1 MHLNTYTDG
10 GSRGN
15 PGPMAI
21 GGVVVDDDGKVLKE
35 VSEYLGVG
43 TNNQAEYTALYRTI
57 EEALKF
63 KPKEVDCYMDSELA
77 MKQMNGI
84 YRIKDAYLQKMAA
97 KIRDLTKNT
106 PVRYHHVR
114 REKNKHADRLVNL
127 ALDHHLYSPS

>member
-21 GGVVVDDDGKVLKE
+21 GGVVMDDNGKVLKE

-63 KPKEVDCYMDSELA
+63 KPTEIDCYMDSELA

-84 YRIKDAYLQKMAA
+84 YRIKDTYLQQMAA
-97 KIRDLTKNT
+97 KIRELTKGT

-114 REKNKHADRLVNL
+114 REKNKHADCLVNL
-127 ALDHHLYSPS
+127 ALDRHAYS